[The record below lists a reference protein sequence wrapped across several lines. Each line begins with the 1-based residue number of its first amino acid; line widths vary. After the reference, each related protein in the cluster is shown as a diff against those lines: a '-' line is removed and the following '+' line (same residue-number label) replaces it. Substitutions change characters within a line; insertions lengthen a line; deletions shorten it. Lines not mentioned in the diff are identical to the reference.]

1 MTVLQPNECR
11 VLGVMVEKA
20 LTTPRQYPMST
31 NAIALGCSQKNNRL
45 PVEHYD
51 EFRVAETLDTL
62 IDKGLVS
69 QAHTA
74 GGRVPKYKQNARE
87 LYNVSTPELVVI
99 VELMLRGP
107 QTMGEL
113 RGRASRMSPLES
125 IDAVRGVLNNLIN
138 RNPAMVREFPPIPGT
153 RAETYMQLLC
163 PDLHPLGYV
172 PQGFAGGA
180 GGVAASTTSAT
191 SATSATVP
199 QVPDNGGGS
208 PGPGSSGA
216 GEDAAPVRRAAQ
228 GQSEFKRRRVDRLG
242 RRVEQAGTA
251 PSAPLSRQIIMPTG
265 GDDDDNKDNGG
276 RVDRAPAESE
286 RPQAAEET
294 GVAQAKV
301 RREVVEEARGV
312 VDDAKP
318 QAAIDAK
325 TQPAVQAVPP
335 PVQPDVKVAPIK
347 QSPATQVAPAARTS
361 PTPEQPMVAERA
373 PVEQAPVAARAPVDA
388 KPQAVIDE
396 TAAGNPAQVANQT
409 KLMERIDS
417 LEEEVMHLTTVLVK
431 LCEALGEDE
440 MLEG

>member
-1 MTVLQPNECR
+1 MIVLQPDECR

-31 NAIALGCSQKNNRL
+31 NAIALGCTQKNNRL

-51 EFRVAETLDTL
+51 EFRVAESLDTL

-69 QAHTA
+69 QVHTA
-74 GGRVPKYKQNARE
+74 SGRVPKYKQNARE

-125 IDAVRGVLNNLIN
+125 IAAVRGVLNNLIN
-138 RNPAMVREFPPIPGT
+138 RNPAMAREFPPIPGT

-172 PQGFAGGA
+172 PQGFAGAA
-180 GGVAASTTSAT
+180 GGVAASTISAT
-191 SATSATVP
+191 SATSATAP
-199 QVPDNGGGS
+199 RVPDNGGGAS
-208 PGPGSSGA
+208 GPESVSSGA

-242 RRVEQAGTA
+242 RRVEQTGTA
-251 PSAPLSRQIIMPTG
+251 PSAPLSRQIIVPTG
-265 GDDDDNKDNGG
+265 GDDDDNNDNGG
-276 RVDRAPAESE
+276 RVDRAPAESAK
-286 RPQAAEET
+286 PQAAEEK

-301 RREVVEEARGV
+301 RREVVAEARGV
-312 VDDAKP
+312 VDDVKP
-318 QAAIDAK
+318 QAVINAK

-373 PVEQAPVAARAPVDA
+373 PVEQAPVDA
-388 KPQAVIDE
+388 KPQVVMDE
-396 TAAGNPAQVANQT
+396 TAAGNPAQMANQT